1 MNWLQAW
8 PTEALLSTA
17 TSMLSDPALSLSP
30 PLTAAVAELCVI
42 VHQDATALA
51 HKYLLEMKR
60 RTYVTP
66 SSFTELIV
74 VYKRL
79 LSEKMRAVLDD
90 CNRLNSGVSK
100 LDSTAESVAKMKA
113 EVRCCSWVDE
123 TSMCCVVYTVCLC
136 IHLHAVGLMRPVYTV
151 CLCIH
156 LHYDERGACCAF
168 LQLEL
173 LQPTLRQNTTETEQ
187 VMAEVDKETHEVE
200 SIRTV
205 MARVSEL
212 STRRWPPRNGGCV
225 VW

>member
-136 IHLHAVGLMRPVYTV
+136 IHLH
-151 CLCIH
+151 
-156 LHYDERGACCAF
+156 YDERGACCAF